1 MGASAVINK
10 EGGDNRSSSMAY
22 DNDLDE
28 FVLMMG
34 FTNDSP
40 ENEVKR
46 LYNEFRVT
54 PITPIRLYPNTNNL
68 TWPLVNVLFYRQ
80 QFITLLEI
88 LKHDIS
94 SAPIIRKN
102 IEDIIITTNNGNQY
116 VSGAS
121 EHQLISLGTVFAMV
135 DISLEQMS
143 CFCENDIT
151 CTYMVPLAFG
161 FVKEK
166 YVGWHQLGKFV
177 ELIYYPLH
185 MTPSHVSNVDGYMKA
200 LALTIKPSIE
210 NLPVALCCFG
220 NIAEDAISFMMR
232 YILPVIRSN
241 KVFTTQLVLSL
252 GDMLDALI
260 RAEILRTE
268 LISTELI
275 STNLGQEREMIST
288 NLGQEGE
295 IISTNL
301 GQGEIIS
308 TNLVQG
314 EIISTNLRQERELL
328 STNLGLIGRFKYFTQ
343 TEQQRA
349 NTSFES
355 FLLVVSLEQ
364 QWQQKNWK
372 KLSRMSLS
380 NYNTIGDYYEYVFLC
395 MTRFGVHN
403 DIQRLILPF
412 ISLDVLV

>member
-1 MGASAVINK
+1 
-10 EGGDNRSSSMAY
+10 
-22 DNDLDE
+22 
-28 FVLMMG
+28 MMG

-40 ENEVKR
+40 ENEVKT
-46 LYNEFRVT
+46 LYNKFRVT
-54 PITPIRLYPNTNNL
+54 PITPIRLYPSTNNL

-102 IEDIIITTNNGNQY
+102 IENIIITASNGNQY

-135 DISLEQMS
+135 GISLEQMS

-166 YVGWHQLGKFV
+166 YVGWHQLRTFV
-177 ELIYYPLH
+177 GLIYNPVH
-185 MTPSHVSNVDGYMKA
+185 MTPSDVTNADGYMKA
-200 LALTIKPSIE
+200 LALTIKPSVTIE
-210 NLPVALCCFG
+210 NLPVALGCFD
-220 NIAEDAISFMMR
+220 NINRGPISFMMR
-232 YILPVIRSN
+232 YLLPVIKSN
-241 KVFTTQLVLSL
+241 KVFTTQLLLSL
-252 GDMLDALI
+252 GDRIDALL
-260 RAEILRTE
+260 RAQILRT
-268 LISTELI
+268 
-275 STNLGQEREMIST
+275 
-288 NLGQEGE
+288 E

-301 GQGEIIS
+301 GQRAEIP
-308 TNLVQG
+308 
-314 EIISTNLRQERELL
+314 

-343 TEQQRA
+343 TEQQRNA
-349 NTSFES
+349 TSFES
-355 FLLVVSLEQ
+355 FLVVVSLEQ
-364 QWQQKNWK
+364 QWHQKNWG
-372 KLSRMSLS
+372 KLCRISLS
-380 NYNTIGDYYEYVFLC
+380 NYNTIGDYYEHVFLC
-395 MTRFGVHN
+395 MTRFGIHS

>member
-54 PITPIRLYPNTNNL
+54 PITPIRLYPSTNNL

-94 SAPIIRKN
+94 SAPIIQKN
-102 IEDIIITTNNGNQY
+102 IENIIITTNNGNQY

-121 EHQLISLGTVFAMV
+121 EHQLMSLGIVFAMV
-135 DISLEQMS
+135 GISFDQMA
-143 CFCENDIT
+143 CFCGNDIT

-166 YVGWHQLGKFV
+166 YVGWHQLEKFV
-177 ELIYYPLH
+177 ELIYYPVH
-185 MTPSHVSNVDGYMKA
+185 MTIDNVPNTDGYMKA
-200 LALTIKPSIE
+200 LALNIKPSVTIE
-210 NLPVALCCFG
+210 NLPVALGCFG
-220 NIAEDAISFMMR
+220 NKSTGLVGCMMR
-232 YILPVIRSN
+232 YLLPVIRSN
-241 KVFTTQLVLSL
+241 KVFTTRLVLSL
-252 GDMLDALI
+252 GDKLDALV
-260 RAEILRTE
+260 RAEILRGE
-268 LISTELI
+268 MLS
-275 STNLGQEREMIST
+275 SALGQEREIMK
-288 NLGQEGE
+288 N
-295 IISTNL
+295 
-301 GQGEIIS
+301 
-308 TNLVQG
+308 
-314 EIISTNLRQERELL
+314 
-328 STNLGLIGRFKYFTQ
+328 NLGLIERYTFFTQ
-343 TEQQRA
+343 TEQERES
-349 NTSFES
+349 TSFES
-355 FLLVVSLEQ
+355 FLLVFSLKQ
-364 QWQQKNWK
+364 QWQQKNWG

-380 NYNTIGDYYEYVFLC
+380 NYNTIGDYYEHVFLC

>member
-10 EGGDNRSSSMAY
+10 EGGGNRSSSMAY
-22 DNDLDE
+22 DNELDE

-54 PITPIRLYPNTNNL
+54 PITPIRLYPSTNNL

-185 MTPSHVSNVDGYMKA
+185 MTPSHVLNVDGYMKA

-260 RAEILRTE
+260 RAEILR
-268 LISTELI
+268 IELI
-275 STNLGQEREMIST
+275 STNLGQE
-288 NLGQEGE
+288 
-295 IISTNL
+295 
-301 GQGEIIS
+301 GEIIS

-328 STNLGLIGRFKYFTQ
+328 STNLGLLGRYKYFTQ

-395 MTRFGVHN
+395 MTRFGVHS